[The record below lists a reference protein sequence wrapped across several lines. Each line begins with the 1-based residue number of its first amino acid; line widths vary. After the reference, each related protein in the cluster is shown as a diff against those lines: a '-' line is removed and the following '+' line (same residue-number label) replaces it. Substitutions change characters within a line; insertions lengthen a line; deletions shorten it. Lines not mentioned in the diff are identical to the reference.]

1 VKGNKT
7 REGGL
12 YAGGIAGLLCG
23 RLLCE
28 SLLFFTSGI
37 IAFLVGIEGER
48 LLLMGR
54 VDVKSICGSGR
65 GR

>member
-1 VKGNKT
+1 MKGNKT
-7 REGGL
+7 RESGL
-12 YAGGIAGLLCG
+12 YAGGIAGLLRG
-23 RLLCE
+23 TLH
-28 SLLFFTSGI
+28 FFASGI

-48 LLLMGR
+48 LLMMGR